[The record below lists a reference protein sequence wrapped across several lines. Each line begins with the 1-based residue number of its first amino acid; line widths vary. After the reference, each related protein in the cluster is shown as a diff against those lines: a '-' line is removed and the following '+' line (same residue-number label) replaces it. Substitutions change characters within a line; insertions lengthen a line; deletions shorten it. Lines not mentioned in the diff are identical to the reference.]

1 MGFHVDHVARKYLK
15 EIGLDYEHG
24 TGHGVGHFL
33 NVHENPPNIS
43 KSSKC
48 KFFEGQ
54 IISNEPGFYLKNNFG
69 IRLENLMY
77 VEKNNRKMR
86 FKSLTVVPFDKDMI
100 EKKYLTKYEIRWIN
114 DYHNDVWKSLWYSM
128 NKKERILLD
137 KYCSPI

>member
-1 MGFHVDHVARKYLK
+1 M
-15 EIGLDYEHG
+15 
-24 TGHGVGHFL
+24 GHFL

-48 KFFEGQ
+48 NFFEGQ
-54 IISNEPGFYLKNNFG
+54 IMSNEPGFYLKNNFG

-77 VEKNNRKMR
+77 VEKNNGKMK
-86 FKSLTVVPFDKDMI
+86 FKPLTLAPFDKDMI
-100 EKKYLTKYEIRWIN
+100 ETKYLNKHEIKRIY
-114 DYHNDVWKSLWYSM
+114 DYHHDVYNKLFYSM